1 MNLNIV
7 DVIIILIIGL
17 GALVG
22 FKEGAIKRTTS
33 IVGLVLVVILSFIL
47 KNYLSVFFYENLPFF
62 DLWGVFKGIQVLN
75 IVFYEM
81 VAFLIIASILTI
93 VYRVILGITGIIERI
108 LKATII
114 LSIPSKILGAIF
126 GFIEMYLILDIVIVI
141 LSIPF
146 LNLEF
151 VKTSKLSGF
160 IVNKTPIVSIVTNKI
175 TKCFNDINETINTNE
190 NENLVNDKIIEIL
203 EDYEFVSK
211 ETLDKIK

>member
-1 MNLNIV
+1 MINIL
-7 DVIIILIIGL
+7 DVIILLFLIMSTV
-17 GALVG
+17 VG
-22 FKEGAIKRTTS
+22 FKSGIIKKAVST
-33 IVGLVLVVILSFIL
+33 IGMVLCLIISYFL
-47 KNYLSVFFYENLPFF
+47 KGP
-62 DLWGVFKGIQVLN
+62 
-75 IVFYEM
+75 
-81 VAFLIIASILTI
+81 IASILIKIFPIYTFKGNLKGLTSLNIILYEVAAFILIFFILMI
-93 VYRVILGITGIIERI
+93 VYRLLVKLANILEKV
-108 LKATII
+108 LKATIV
-114 LSIPSKILGAIF
+114 LSIPSKTLGAIF